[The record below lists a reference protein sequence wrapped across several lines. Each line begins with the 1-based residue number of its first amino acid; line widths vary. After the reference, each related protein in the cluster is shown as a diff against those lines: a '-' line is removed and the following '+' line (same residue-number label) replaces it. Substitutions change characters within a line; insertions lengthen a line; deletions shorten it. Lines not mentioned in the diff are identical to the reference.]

1 VGYDGGMEV
10 QPRDHLSSPSPVALL
25 LVDLVNPMDFEGAEA
40 LLPPALRAARAIAAL
55 KRRTRDA
62 GIPTIFVN
70 DNFDQWHMGFR
81 ELVEHHGRPEAK
93 GRALIEIVAPDASS
107 DHFVLKP
114 MHSGFFQTPLDVLL
128 ERLGAETL
136 VIAGIAADICVW
148 ATAHDAY
155 MRDYHVVMPSDCV
168 AAEREEWTRETLAR
182 ARRVLHA
189 DTRPSADIDV
199 AALRRPAAG

>member
-1 VGYDGGMEV
+1 MEIE
-10 QPRDHLSSPSPVALL
+10 PRAHLAGPSPAALL
-25 LVDLVNPMDFEGAEA
+25 LVDLVNPMDFDGAER
-40 LLPPALRAARAIAAL
+40 LLPPALRAAHAIAAL
-55 KRRTRDA
+55 KRRTREA

-93 GRALIEIVAPDASS
+93 GRELIEIVAPDASS

-128 ERLGAETL
+128 ERLGVGTL

-155 MRDYHVVMPSDCV
+155 MRDYRVVVPSDCI
-168 AAEREEWTRETLAR
+168 AAERDEWTRETLGR

-189 DTRPSADIDV
+189 ETPPSADLDV
-199 AALRRPAAG
+199 AALSRPAAG